1 MIRKDSVTGKEYF
14 SSLNGTN
21 GLVFAD
27 RKIKPAINECKK
39 IYQHIRFDY
48 SNGELTIRNEYN
60 YLPLSTFRFSWK
72 LMAGGELI
80 KKGELTDIEAFPGT
94 SARVK
99 IDTGYSDAGQKGEFI
114 LEINACLKENTI
126 GRLRDLK
133 SHGSNLSC
141 KKER

>member
-1 MIRKDSVTGKEYF
+1 MDQSVIRKDSVTGKEYF

-48 SNGELTIRNEYN
+48 FNGELTIRNEYN

-72 LMAGGELI
+72 LMLNGELI
-80 KKGELTDIEAFPGT
+80 KNGELTDIEAFPGT
-94 SARVK
+94 SA
-99 IDTGYSDAGQKGEFI
+99 E
-114 LEINACLKENTI
+114 
-126 GRLRDLK
+126 
-133 SHGSNLSC
+133 
-141 KKER
+141 